1 MQFVSPVEGVQEEV
15 AKIDPELAENPLLFP
30 DEETIARTH
39 IFANLSEE
47 VEAEYDAAFSA
58 ITGA

>member
-1 MQFVSPVEGVQEEV
+1 MHEELE
-15 AKIDPELAENPLLFP
+15 AIDPELAENPLLFP
-30 DEETIARTH
+30 DDETLAQTQT
-39 IFANLSEE
+39 FAQLPED

>member
-1 MQFVSPVEGVQEEV
+1 MQEEL
-15 AKIDPELAENPLLFP
+15 AKLARSGALADNPLLFP
-30 DEETIARTH
+30 DEETVARTH